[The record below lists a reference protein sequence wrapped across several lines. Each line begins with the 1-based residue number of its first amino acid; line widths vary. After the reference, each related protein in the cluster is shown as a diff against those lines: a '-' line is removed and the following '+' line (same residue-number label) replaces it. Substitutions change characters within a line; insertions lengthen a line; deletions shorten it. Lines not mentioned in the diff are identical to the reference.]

1 LYKKINVL
9 RKLPSL
15 SLIMIGTG
23 VSTVPLYVDVT
34 AWWGSY
40 TNMVKIC
47 RPCWF
52 TRTVRHGSKSL

>member
-1 LYKKINVL
+1 VL

-23 VSTVPLYVDVT
+23 VSTEPLYVDVT